1 MNAGLLLGLR
11 LDSDL
16 RQVAEACRAWQRLA
30 GQLGLGEEASGAV
43 EQALCEAVNNAII
56 HAHGQR
62 AGYTVRITVRQD
74 DDWLIV
80 RIHDE
85 GEATG
90 PDLPPVEAP
99 GGTVDLDEGGRGLR
113 IIQALMWQVCYLRRP
128 EGNTLEMRYPL
139 PGGTED

>member
-1 MNAGLLLGLR
+1 MNAGPLLELQ

-30 GQLGLGEEASGAV
+30 EQLGLGEEAAGAV

-90 PDLPPVEAP
+90 PDLPPVEAS